1 MMKTSSLFFFLGGIV
16 VLMILL
22 VIVLIYRKIWRPAG
36 IECFISESRRHEAAT
51 DFFSGDLRS
60 IFYFDFRTL
69 KRATKN
75 FHPDN
80 LLGKG
85 GFGPVYKG
93 KLKDG
98 RTVAVKR
105 LSRERSQ
112 RGESEFLSEVRLIT
126 SIQHKNLVRLLGCC
140 SDGSQRLLV
149 YEFMKNGSL
158 DHIVYGTKELF
169 LNWGTRFFPE
179 DAAYL
184 STTIA
189 GTLKNTDLTLPSEMQ
204 YLPEYAWKLYERS
217 RMLDLVDPRLR
228 QHGSLVEKDV
238 VRVINVAFFC
248 LQIQPNF
255 RPPMSEIV
263 TMLTCTPEMIGT
275 PTKSLSFDRI
285 RHNKSNDIL
294 SSLSWDTMPDPFP
307 SPQTESSPSQV
318 HN

>member
-16 VLMILL
+16 VLIILL
-22 VIVLIYRKIWRPAG
+22 IIVLIYWKIWRPAG
-36 IECFISESRRHEAAT
+36 IKSFISESKRHAASK

-60 IFYFDFRTL
+60 FFYFDFRTL

-98 RTVAVKR
+98 RMVAVKK
-105 LSRERSQ
+105 LSHERSQ
-112 RGESEFLSEVRLIT
+112 QGESEFLSEVRLIT

-158 DHIVYGTKELF
+158 DHIVY
-169 LNWGTRFFPE
+169 
-179 DAAYL
+179 
-184 STTIA
+184 
-189 GTLKNTDLTLPSEMQ
+189 
-204 YLPEYAWKLYERS
+204 
-217 RMLDLVDPRLR
+217 DPRLR

-248 LQIQPNF
+248 LQLHPNF

-263 TMLTCTPEMIGT
+263 TMLTCTPEMVGT
-275 PTKSLSFDRI
+275 PTRPAFFNRI
-285 RHNKSNDIL
+285 RRNKNNDIM

-307 SPQTESSPSQV
+307 SSLQTESTPSQV